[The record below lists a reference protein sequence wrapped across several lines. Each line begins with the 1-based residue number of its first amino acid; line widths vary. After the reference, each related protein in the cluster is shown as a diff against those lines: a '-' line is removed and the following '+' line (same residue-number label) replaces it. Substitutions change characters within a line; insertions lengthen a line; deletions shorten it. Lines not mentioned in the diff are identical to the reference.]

1 MHLAAPDPLLP
12 SDVCDALYP
21 FCSVELELW
30 RRTRI
35 CVEVARASAR
45 CGKSFMRTRMDI
57 VSDNGKDQVEYV
69 IVGRDQACPEPM
81 RVFVRGWEVLAN
93 GGRGG

>member
-1 MHLAAPDPLLP
+1 
-12 SDVCDALYP
+12 
-21 FCSVELELW
+21 
-30 RRTRI
+30 
-35 CVEVARASAR
+35 
-45 CGKSFMRTRMDI
+45 MRTRMDI